1 MRFGLRRETE
11 GRSEWLDYRGEWSA
25 DETDR
30 ALFDSPA
37 ECFRVSEGLPF
48 FASVE
53 AITEQVQTADG
64 AEQ

>member
-1 MRFGLRRETE
+1 MRFGLKREAE
-11 GRSEWLDYRGEWSA
+11 GRPEWLDYRGEWSV

-37 ECFRVSEGLPF
+37 ECFGASEGLPF

-53 AITEQVQTADG
+53 AIAEQVPTING